1 MTLFSLRR
9 ALVGATCVVA
19 TVLASCGG
27 STIESAL
34 APTRFIAF
42 GDGFSDIGQT
52 ATPAS
57 GRYTVNDGGGNNI
70 WAQQVAGAYGVT
82 LTSSATGGTAYAR
95 RDARVLAK
103 PDAVGNTA
111 TFTVKEQVDAYLTTG
126 TFGASDVVLIG
137 AGYSDVIAETAAFTA
152 GTSSRAQMLAN
163 LQKAGRDLGTQVR
176 RLVTAG
182 AKYVVVSGT
191 YNLGKSPWASAIG
204 QTGLLADAS
213 TAFNDQ
219 FLISVV
225 DLGANVLY
233 VDAALQFNLFVN
245 GPASYSLTDA
255 TTVVCTSVD
264 AGVGIGTGVG
274 QVNSALCTP
283 NTIAA
288 GLTYNNYLF
297 ADRVYPTPR
306 GHQLFGD
313 YAVNRIK
320 ARW

>member
-1 MTLFSLRR
+1 MTLTLLRR
-9 ALVGATCVVA
+9 ALVVA
-19 TVLASCGG
+19 ACTAAALLTSCGG

-34 APTRFIAF
+34 APTRFIVF
-42 GDGFSDIGQT
+42 GDGFSDIGQS

-70 WAQQVAGAYGVT
+70 WALQVAGSYGVT
-82 LTSSATGGTAYAR
+82 LASSATGGTAYAR
-95 RDARVLAK
+95 RNARVLAK
-103 PDAVGNTA
+103 PDAVSNTA
-111 TFTVKEQVDAYLTTG
+111 TFTVKEQIDAYLVAG
-126 TFGASDVVLIG
+126 TFGAKDIVLIG

-152 GTSSRAQMLAN
+152 GTSSRTQMLAN
-163 LQKAGRDLGTQVR
+163 LSQAGRDLGTQVR

-191 YNLGKSPWASAIG
+191 YNLGRSPWASAIG

-245 GPASYSLTDA
+245 SPASYSLTNA
-255 TTVVCTSVD
+255 TTVVCMSVD
-264 AGVGIGTGVG
+264 AGVGIGTGAG
-274 QVNSALCTP
+274 QVNSALCSP
-283 NTIAA
+283 STIGA
-288 GLTYNNYLF
+288 GVSYNSYLF